1 MTRTLRYRILA
12 LQAGLVVILGF
23 CAGFA
28 FWASSY
34 VQSQVSTQLTAQGI
48 VFPAAN
54 SPEITALPKA
64 DAAAMRQYAGQ
75 TLTTGPQAEV
85 WANDFMRIHLLA
97 MPTYDQAATIARA
110 HPTNAA
116 DQATWNTV
124 FMGTTDRAMLLNA
137 YGWWTVG
144 TYTSFA
150 AIGLAVAAFAV
161 LVALGFELW
170 RFSVAAREEKSAPAS
185 LPVPAPAHGYG
196 TTAPGYGVAQFTRHD
211 S

>member
-1 MTRTLRYRILA
+1 MRRTTFDA
-12 LQAGLVVILGF
+12 LLTVAGLGLAIILLI
-23 CAGFA
+23 AGGLLAWGHNFTTT
-28 FWASSY
+28 
-34 VQSQVSTQLTAQGI
+34 QVHNQLAAQKI
-48 VFPAAN
+48 YFPANN
-54 SPEITALPKA
+54 SPAIKA
-64 DAAAMRQYAGQ
+64 PQFAAMHQYAGQ
-75 TLTTGPQAEV
+75 QLTTGPQAEV